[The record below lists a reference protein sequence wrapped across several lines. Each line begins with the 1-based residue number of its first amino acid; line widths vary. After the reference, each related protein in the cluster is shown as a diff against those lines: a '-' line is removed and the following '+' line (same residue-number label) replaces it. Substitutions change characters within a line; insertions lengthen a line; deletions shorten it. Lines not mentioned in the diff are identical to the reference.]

1 MSKFIYA
8 VPGPTLSGEILG
20 GTGLDKILDGLSPL
34 TQQYHDGPEGSGPG
48 YYVSTSGTVKR
59 FVGNWIKSFSGE
71 YFIGYDPNDLPTE
84 KELARQRQM
93 QGHRVKLTD
102 GGEWL
107 IPVARKI
114 TGGSA
119 LPQRLI
125 LGANGEVVEQEL
137 IEYAAYANAAE
148 KLWND
153 GQKYAGLQ
161 TGEYELDNT
170 ARLRL
175 AYDALGWNYRVG
187 IEEINMLGL
196 VHTENLALI
205 FEAILDQP
213 TLKAIIAELTDKK
226 KETAPEPAGSN
237 IATGKTV

>member
-8 VPGPTLSGEILG
+8 VPGATLSEDVLKRI
-20 GTGLDKILDGLSPL
+20 GLDKILDGISPL
-34 TQQYHDGPEGSGPG
+34 IQQYNEGPEGTGPG
-48 YYVSTSGTVKR
+48 YYVSTSGTVRK
-59 FVGNWIKSFSGE
+59 FKGNWLKSFSGE
-71 YFIGYDPNDLPTE
+71 YFIGYDPNELPTE
-84 KELARQRQM
+84 KELARKRQL

-125 LGANGEVVEQEL
+125 LGANGEVIEQEL
-137 IEYAAYANAAE
+137 AEYAGYANAAE

-153 GQKYAGLQ
+153 GQKFAGIQ
-161 TGEYELDNT
+161 TGEYELDNP

-175 AYDALGWNYRVG
+175 AYDALSWNYCVG
-187 IEEINMLGL
+187 VEEINLLGL
-196 VHTENLALI
+196 IHTENLSLI

-213 TLKAIIAELTDKK
+213 VLKAIIKDLTDKK
-226 KETAPEPAGSN
+226 KEDAPEAAGSN
-237 IATGKTV
+237 IATGKPV